1 MAPSTRFRRRLLVV
15 THLFLSALLVGS
27 GRLAAH
33 GAGADCDALGTD
45 CCDAL
50 GADCDAL
57 GSELRQCQGLW
68 VAQPRSLFTFEP
80 VYYGEVFTNAR
91 GGKTTK
97 DATRYQGLLDL
108 GIWFD
113 LDESPVGIPGRL
125 YVLAENTHG
134 RGLTQD
140 FVGDTQ
146 VVSNIDSLGNVTQL
160 GEYWWESEWLDDLI
174 TLRLGRQDMNADFQ
188 RIDSAEHFVQSTFG
202 LSPSTAFP
210 TYPDQAAGAVIIA
223 KLTADWQWKA
233 GLWNAFVQNRDWGF
247 SDNHSY
253 LAVTEL
259 EYRYTTADGGW
270 LGAGSLGSGA
280 LGSSLPGV
288 FSIGALYES
297 EGELEG
303 ELVSP
308 VREYY
313 VQWEQTLYR
322 PAFGDHAQDQG
333 LAAFVGYYPRFP
345 GGLPIAKS
353 IGDSAVAGLTYTG
366 LLPSRE
372 ADMIGFGVAWSELY
386 QGGTN
391 RETSTEL
398 FYRAVW
404 SSRLSVQPDMQYI
417 TSPSGIYKDALV
429 AGVRMELSY

>member
-1 MAPSTRFRRRLLVV
+1 MTPSTRSKLRMLAVGYFWLVASLVSGSDLAVRGAEPACDDLGNELREWQGLRHEEPARLL
-15 THLFLSALLVGS
+15 
-27 GRLAAH
+27 
-33 GAGADCDALGTD
+33 
-45 CCDAL
+45 
-50 GADCDAL
+50 
-57 GSELRQCQGLW
+57 
-68 VAQPRSLFTFEP
+68 TFEP

-97 DATRYQGLLDL
+97 DATRYLGLLDL
-108 GIWFD
+108 GIRFD
-113 LDESPVGIPGRL
+113 LDETPTGIPGQVYFL
-125 YVLAENTHG
+125 VENTHG

-146 VVSNIDSLGNVTQL
+146 VISNIDSLGNVTQL
-160 GEYWWESEWLDDLI
+160 GEYWWESEWLDNLV

-210 TYPDQAAGAVIIA
+210 TYPDQAAGAVMLV
-223 KLTADWQWKA
+223 KLTDDWQWK
-233 GLWNAFVQNRDWGF
+233 GGVWNAFVQNRDWGF
-247 SDNHSY
+247 SDNHSF

-259 EYRYTTADGGW
+259 EYRYTSADGGL
-270 LGAGSLGSGA
+270 LGAGFLGVG
-280 LGSSLPGV
+280 LPGA

-313 VQWEQTLYR
+313 VQWEQALYR
-322 PAFGDHAQDQG
+322 PGLSDHAQDQG

-345 GGLPIAKS
+345 GGQPIAQS

-366 LLPSRE
+366 LLPGRE
-372 ADMIGFGVAWSELY
+372 ADVIGVGVAWSELF

-391 RETSTEL
+391 RETATEL

-404 SSRLSVQPDMQYI
+404 SSRLSFQPDMQYI
-417 TSPSGIYKDALV
+417 ASPSGIYRDALV
-429 AGVRMELSY
+429 AGIRMEVSF

>member
-1 MAPSTRFRRRLLVV
+1 MAPATRYQQRLYVA
-15 THLFLSALLVGS
+15 TCLFLSGFWIGHSCLSVHGTE
-27 GRLAAH
+27 AH
-33 GAGADCDALGTD
+33 CDD
-45 CCDAL
+45 
-50 GADCDAL
+50 L
-57 GSELRQCQGLW
+57 GSELGEWQGLRHEEP
-68 VAQPRSLFTFEP
+68 ARLLTFEP
-80 VYYGEVFTNAR
+80 IYYGEVFTNAR

-97 DATRYQGLLDL
+97 DATRYLGLLDL
-108 GIWFD
+108 GIRLN
-113 LDESPVGIPGRL
+113 LDESPAGIPGQVYFL
-125 YVLAENTHG
+125 VENTHG

-160 GEYWWESEWLDDLI
+160 GEYWWESEWLDNLV

-210 TYPDQAAGAVIIA
+210 TYPDQAAGAVMLV
-223 KLTADWQWKA
+223 KLTDEWQWK
-233 GLWNAFVQNRDWGF
+233 GGVWNAFVQNRDWGF
-247 SDNHSY
+247 SDNHSF

-259 EYRYTTADGGW
+259 EYRYASADGGL
-270 LGAGSLGSGA
+270 LGAGFLGVG
-280 LGSSLPGV
+280 LPGA

-322 PAFGDHAQDQG
+322 PAFSDHAQDQG

-345 GGLPIAKS
+345 DGQPIAKS

-366 LLPSRE
+366 LLAGRE
-372 ADMIGFGVAWSELY
+372 SDVIGVGVAWSELF

-391 RETSTEL
+391 RETATEL

-404 SSRLSVQPDMQYI
+404 SSRLSFQPDMQYI
-417 TSPSGIYKDALV
+417 ASPSGIYRDALV
-429 AGVRMELSY
+429 AGMRMELSF

>member
-1 MAPSTRFRRRLLVV
+1 MAPLTRFHRRLQVATYLLLAGFLVV
-15 THLFLSALLVGS
+15 RISLSV
-27 GRLAAH
+27 H
-33 GAGADCDALGTD
+33 
-45 CCDAL
+45 
-50 GADCDAL
+50 
-57 GSELRQCQGLW
+57 GSEAHCDELEGELGEWQGLREEEP
-68 VAQPRSLFTFEP
+68 ARLFTFEP

-97 DATRYQGLLDL
+97 DATRYLGLLDL

-113 LDESPVGIPGRL
+113 LDESPARIPGRL
-125 YVLAENTHG
+125 YLLVQNTHG

-146 VVSNIDSLGNVTQL
+146 VISNIDSLGNVMQL
-160 GEYWWESEWLDDLI
+160 GEYWWESEWLDNLI
-174 TLRLGRQDMNADFQ
+174 TLRLGRQDMNANFQ
-188 RIDSAEHFVQSTFG
+188 RIDGAEHFVQSTFG

-210 TYPDQAAGAVIIA
+210 TYPDQAAGAVVLVN
-223 KLTADWQWKA
+223 LTDDWQWK
-233 GLWNAFVQNRDWGF
+233 GGIWNAFVQNRDWGF
-247 SDNHSY
+247 SDNHSF

-259 EYRYTTADGGW
+259 EYRYATAAGGLLGAGW
-270 LGAGSLGSGA
+270 LGTG
-280 LGSSLPGV
+280 LPGV

-313 VQWEQTLYR
+313 VQWEQMLYR
-322 PAFGDHAQDQG
+322 PGLSDQAGDQG

-345 GGLPIAKS
+345 GGQPIAQS

-366 LLPSRE
+366 LLSGRE
-372 ADMIGFGVAWSELY
+372 ADMIGVGVAWSELF

-391 RETSTEL
+391 RETATEL

-404 SSRLSVQPDMQYI
+404 SSRLSIQPDMQYI
-417 TSPSGIYKDALV
+417 ASPSGIYRDALV
-429 AGVRMELSY
+429 AGIRMELSF

>member
-1 MAPSTRFRRRLLVV
+1 MLAVGYFWLVASLVSGFDLAVHGAEPACDDLENELGEWQGLRHEEPARLL
-15 THLFLSALLVGS
+15 
-27 GRLAAH
+27 
-33 GAGADCDALGTD
+33 
-45 CCDAL
+45 
-50 GADCDAL
+50 
-57 GSELRQCQGLW
+57 
-68 VAQPRSLFTFEP
+68 TFEP

-97 DATRYQGLLDL
+97 GATRYLGLLDL
-108 GIWFD
+108 GIRFD
-113 LDESPVGIPGRL
+113 LDETRTGIPGHVYFL
-125 YVLAENTHG
+125 VENTHG

-146 VVSNIDSLGNVTQL
+146 VISNIDSLGNVTQ
-160 GEYWWESEWLDDLI
+160 
-174 TLRLGRQDMNADFQ
+174 RLGRQDMNADFQ

-247 SDNHSY
+247 SDNHSF

-259 EYRYTTADGGW
+259 EYRYTSADGGL
-270 LGAGSLGSGA
+270 LGAGFLGVG
-280 LGSSLPGV
+280 LPGV

-322 PAFGDHAQDQG
+322 PAFSDHAQDQG

-345 GGLPIAKS
+345 GGQPIAQS

-366 LLPSRE
+366 LLPGRE
-372 ADMIGFGVAWSELY
+372 ADVIGVGVAWSELF

-391 RETSTEL
+391 RETATEL

-404 SSRLSVQPDMQYI
+404 SSRLSFQPDMQYI
-417 TSPSGIYKDALV
+417 ASPSGIYRDALV
-429 AGVRMELSY
+429 AGIRMEVSF

>member
-1 MAPSTRFRRRLLVV
+1 MAPATRYQQRLYVA
-15 THLFLSALLVGS
+15 TCLFLSGFWIGHLCLSVHGTE
-27 GRLAAH
+27 AH
-33 GAGADCDALGTD
+33 CDD
-45 CCDAL
+45 
-50 GADCDAL
+50 L
-57 GSELRQCQGLW
+57 GSELGKWQGLW
-68 VAQPRSLFTFEP
+68 HEEPARLLTFEP
-80 VYYGEVFTNAR
+80 IYYGEVFTNAR

-97 DATRYQGLLDL
+97 DATRYLGLLDL
-108 GIWFD
+108 GIRLS
-113 LDESPVGIPGRL
+113 LDESPAGIPGQVYFL
-125 YVLAENTHG
+125 VENTHG

-146 VVSNIDSLGNVTQL
+146 VVSNIDSLGNVMQL
-160 GEYWWESEWLDDLI
+160 GEYWWESEWLDSLV

-210 TYPDQAAGAVIIA
+210 TYPDQAAGAVMLV
-223 KLTADWQWKA
+223 KLTDEWQWK
-233 GLWNAFVQNRDWGF
+233 GGVWNAFVQNRDWGF
-247 SDNHSY
+247 SDNHSF

-259 EYRYTTADGGW
+259 EYRYASADGGL
-270 LGAGSLGSGA
+270 LGAGFLGVG
-280 LGSSLPGV
+280 LPGA

-322 PAFGDHAQDQG
+322 PAISDPAQDQG

-345 GGLPIAKS
+345 GGQPIAKS

-366 LLPSRE
+366 LLLGRE
-372 ADMIGFGVAWSELY
+372 YDVIGVGVAWSELF

-391 RETSTEL
+391 RETATEL

-404 SSRLSVQPDMQYI
+404 SSRLSFQPDMQYI
-417 TSPSGIYKDALV
+417 ASPSGIYRDALV
-429 AGVRMELSY
+429 AGIRMELSF